1 MLKITIIDGPKE
13 QRLIL
18 EGRLAEPDL
27 SALTTAWEEVQSSL
41 QGRRCVV
48 DLRSATRIDHSG
60 EGILLDMKREGAHF
74 IACGISTT
82 HQLERLGIKCRGS
95 ASKSCH

>member
-1 MLKITIIDGPKE
+1 VLKITIVDGPEE

-27 SALTTAWEEVQSSL
+27 SALKSVWEEARSSL
-41 QGRRCVV
+41 GGRRCVV

-60 EGILLDMKREGAHF
+60 EGILLDMMRAGARF
-74 IACGISTT
+74 IACGVSTT

-95 ASKSCH
+95 ASKVCH